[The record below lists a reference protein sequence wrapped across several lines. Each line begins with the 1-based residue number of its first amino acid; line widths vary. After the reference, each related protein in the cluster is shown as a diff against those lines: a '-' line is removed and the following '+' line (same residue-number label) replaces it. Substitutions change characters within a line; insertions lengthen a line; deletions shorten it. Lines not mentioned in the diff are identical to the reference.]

1 MHVGNSLFHGI
12 MIQLGRMRGGDD
24 STVLKNLNRR
34 QNIWTNL
41 AILSKDQLEDRKSFL
56 AYIAVGYG

>member
-1 MHVGNSLFHGI
+1 ME
-12 MIQLGRMRGGDD
+12 GDED
-24 STVLKNLNRR
+24 STLLKNLHRR

-41 AILSKDQLEDRKSFL
+41 TSLSRDQLEDRKSFL